1 MNMKN
6 SNAGLVTQYGWGCS
20 SIAVQARLEITK
32 QQSQDPTWG
41 DNWVLQVKQLVK
53 NDCILSWELSMM
65 EKLLYICFQLDNE
78 SKVENLCRQVTP
90 KLL

>member
-1 MNMKN
+1 
-6 SNAGLVTQYGWGCS
+6 V
-20 SIAVQARLEITK
+20 EITNNK
-32 QQSQDPTWG
+32 TRIPLGAIIESYKS
-41 DNWVLQVKQLVK
+41 KQLVK

-65 EKLLYICFQLDNE
+65 EKLLYISFQLNNE